1 MRMKDDTG
9 LKRMFSVLR
18 KYDDG
23 VIRTVAARKK
33 LEIAELDAELNGKE
47 PTREQ
52 KMLRQYLDED
62 RIVYETVAFLLSV
75 PEEDFEKTVDEIG
88 PAMKVE
94 FEPIARSVM
103 DKYRRGLSDLD
114 LRMEDRAAGYVD
126 DILGIVNGSC
136 TY

>member
-33 LEIAELDAELNGKE
+33 LEIAELDVITHGTE

-52 KMLRQYLDED
+52 AMLRRYLEED
-62 RIVYETVAFLLSV
+62 MIVYETVAFLLSV
-75 PEEDFEKTVDEIG
+75 PEDDFERTIDEVG
-88 PAMKVE
+88 PAMKVDL
-94 FEPIARSVM
+94 EPVARSVM

-114 LRMEDRAAGYVD
+114 LKMEDRAAGYVD